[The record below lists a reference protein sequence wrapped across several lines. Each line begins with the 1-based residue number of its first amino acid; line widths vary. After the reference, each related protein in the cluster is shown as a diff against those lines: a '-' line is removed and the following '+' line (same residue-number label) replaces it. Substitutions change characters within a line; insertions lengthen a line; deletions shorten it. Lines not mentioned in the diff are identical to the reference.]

1 MVLKTIFALFMVYLI
16 SMFVINRMFE
26 KLFKMMFFA
35 LTLILL
41 ASIGY
46 FWLKGF

>member
-1 MVLKTIFALFMVYLI
+1 MVLKTIFALFVVYLI

-26 KLFKMMFFA
+26 KLFKMMFFG
-35 LTLILL
+35 LTLLLL

-46 FWLKGF
+46 FWIKGF